1 MGVKTKKVVHFLEAP
16 NPRGLD
22 DKQLFIENED
32 LKPVESARRLWKARN
47 FATFWIADGL

>member
-1 MGVKTKKVVHFLEAP
+1 MGVKAKKVINFLEAP

-22 DKQLFIENED
+22 HKQLFIENED
-32 LKPVESARRLWKARN
+32 LKPVEAGRRLWKARN